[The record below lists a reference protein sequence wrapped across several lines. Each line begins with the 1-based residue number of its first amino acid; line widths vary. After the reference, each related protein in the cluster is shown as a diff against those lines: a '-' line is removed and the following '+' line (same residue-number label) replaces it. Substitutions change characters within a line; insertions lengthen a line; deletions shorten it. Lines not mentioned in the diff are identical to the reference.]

1 VAAPNLQV
9 VSQELAQLSIPP
21 HMTAANLVTLR
32 ASQAGTFPF
41 SGDASSASGPATDT
55 AGAELVVVCPG
66 DADVDDDG
74 EVTVLDITAVAER
87 WNAFDLGNYSFVHDL
102 NCDGVIDIVD
112 IQSAAAAFGSP

>member
-1 VAAPNLQV
+1 
-9 VSQELAQLSIPP
+9 
-21 HMTAANLVTLR
+21 M
-32 ASQAGTFPF
+32 
-41 SGDASSASGPATDT
+41 DT
-55 AGAELVVVCPG
+55 AGAELIVVCPG

-112 IQSAAAAFGSP
+112 IMLATAAFGN